1 MLSSCVVWCKNLN
14 LSELVCLLIKW
25 EQQIMLGWIRNSI
38 WPLVAE
44 TQLQELKKVTIY
56 FF

>member
-14 LSELVCLLIKW
+14 PSELVCLPTKW
-25 EQQIMLGWIRNSI
+25 EQQIMLGWTRNSI

-44 TQLQELKKVTIY
+44 TQVGA
-56 FF
+56 

>member
-1 MLSSCVVWCKNLN
+1 MLSSCVVWYKNLI

-44 TQLQELKKVTIY
+44 TQLQELKKVIIY